1 MAETLRGYHERSGH
15 TCPFT
20 EHLVI
25 LPLVPYTRW
34 QRLLHRLRICRWH
47 THQEMPPFDAPLAWT
62 PVLTVT
68 LESSDGPDAPWVPLL
83 PTGGQSSRYDFPPG
97 VAWRGADEGHDG

>member
-1 MAETLRGYHERSGH
+1 
-15 TCPFT
+15 
-20 EHLVI
+20 
-25 LPLVPYTRW
+25 
-34 QRLLHRLRICRWH
+34 
-47 THQEMPPFDAPLAWT
+47 
-62 PVLTVT
+62 VT